1 MLRPVAARD
10 GHAWPGLAKDDQ
22 RLAGFAPD
30 RLSLKL
36 NRLSLKLNR
45 LSLKLNRSEARHP
58 AELAIA
64 GVAETRHDERFL
76 VETFVDRRCH

>member
-30 RLSLKL
+30 
-36 NRLSLKLNR
+36 RLSLKLNR